1 MNRRA
6 GTRGKHKVI
15 SIRERGN
22 AAMSAMNT
30 RGRTNRRGCRSTL
43 SIAVASCLAVA
54 AHAQQAS
61 TSAPGDGES
70 LEEVIVTGFRA
81 SLAESLQNKRE
92 SNQIIESVSAED
104 IGKFPDQNVAESLQ
118 RLSGVQIDRDNGQG
132 TKVRIRGLDQN
143 VLLLNDDI
151 FLTGLELYTR
161 SEGNVR
167 NVNAASL
174 EGIPAEL
181 LGGVDVI
188 KSPTADQLEG
198 GLGGIVNLKTRS
210 PFDLTETTL
219 AGNVRYAD
227 SGEGWEPLGALVFG
241 YQFNERLAV
250 IASAS
255 YDKQRYQTDVL
266 GGHNRGGWKLSD
278 RPDRAA
284 APNYFAPEYR
294 YATDRD
300 EERERL
306 GFSLAAAWRPTDAME
321 IRAEWFRSDLEILTQ
336 EASLKFPF
344 ASESPGLDTTQPY
357 QIDAN
362 GVLISGTIIAN
373 SAEAIS
379 FVKNTDIAADNF
391 QLSFKF
397 DNQGAWRA
405 SAAAAY
411 SQADMDS
418 NSANN
423 DVRYTQYTVR
433 GADGNT
439 FAPNSAAPA
448 NYRYVYHNNG
458 GTLPSFSLAGTPD
471 LYTNPANGFFKS
483 HWAFGDRTRSENWAV
498 RGDVEFDPP
507 FIKSGAVSL
516 SGGVRLANRNID
528 YEFGRYLADYSGKG
542 ELDGSAFGQNWTPF
556 GYFQDGAIGY
566 KSCEIPASAGAN
578 FRFAPC
584 DRFDDPDTPA
594 PSSPALITP
603 YQTMTGSA
611 GRVETIRNFW
621 SSGRV
626 AGNAVLVQDRSQ
638 MGDALAWIQGLYP
651 DTPFAFFPSPL
662 ETFQVEEQTT
672 SAYVMADV
680 GQPDDNYHIN
690 LGARLIRTELT
701 VDQNA
706 ASNPNP
712 TFWGTDSWNGVLKDF
727 TTITNERSYTDILPS
742 VNVVLDIT
750 DETKVR
756 FSAARVVARQDLF
769 QLGRGFETNFTRDP
783 ATDLFRFTNGTSGNP
798 ELKPYRASQFDLSY
812 EYYFGPQGLVAVT
825 PFWKEVDSF
834 ITLVTQS
841 IFVMD
846 QAGGRP
852 GPVEIPI
859 NGEGGNIKGIELA
872 AQYAFAWGGGFNVN
886 YTYSDSESPTFNDV
900 DDNLPIDGVAEH
912 SFNTQLYYQHRGF
925 EARVS
930 YTWRDKSFDGN
941 FGFADQVAPF
951 DPDSTADNITR
962 TYGIWNRDY
971 GQFDAQIGY
980 QFSEHLGITLEALNI
995 TEEDQSQYLQYE
1007 NLPFTF
1013 ESGSRRI
1020 LVGFRGSF

>member
-1 MNRRA
+1 L
-6 GTRGKHKVI
+6 G
-15 SIRERGN
+15 
-22 AAMSAMNT
+22 
-30 RGRTNRRGCRSTL
+30 
-43 SIAVASCLAVA
+43 IAIASCLSMG
-54 AHAQQAS
+54 AHAQQSAAS
-61 TSAPGDGES
+61 TSAAGDSEP

-118 RLSGVQIDRDNGQG
+118 RLSGVQIDRENGQG

-143 VLLLNDDI
+143 VVLLNNDI

-161 SEGNVR
+161 NEGNDR
-167 NVNAASL
+167 NANAASL

-188 KSPTADQLEG
+188 KAPTATDLEG

-241 YQFNERLAV
+241 YQFSDRLAV

-255 YDKQRYQTDVL
+255 YDKQRFQTDVL
-266 GGHNRGGWKLSD
+266 GGQNRGGWKLSD

-284 APNYFAPEYR
+284 GVPNYFAPEYR
-294 YATDRD
+294 YTTDRD

-306 GFSLAAAWRPTDAME
+306 GLSLAVAFRPSDATE
-321 IRAEWFRSDLEILTQ
+321 LRAEWFHSDLEILTQ

-344 ASESPGLDTTQPY
+344 ASESPGLDTTQPF
-357 QIDAN
+357 QIDGN
-362 GVLISGTIIAN
+362 GVLIGGTLIAN

-379 FVKNTDIAADNF
+379 FVKNSDIGADNF

-411 SQADMDS
+411 SEADMDS
-418 NSANN
+418 DSANG
-423 DVRYTQYTVR
+423 DVRYTRYTVR
-433 GADGNT
+433 GSNGVS
-439 FAPNSAAPA
+439 FAPNASAPA
-448 NYRYVYHNNG
+448 SYRYTYNNNG
-458 GTLPSFSLAGTPD
+458 GTLPSFSLVGTPD

-507 FIKSGAVSL
+507 FIPSGAVTF
-516 SGGVRLANRNID
+516 SGGVRQANRKID

-542 ELDGSAFGQNWTPF
+542 ELDGSAFGQNWTPY

-566 KSCEIPASAGAN
+566 KSCEIPAEAGAN
-578 FRFAPC
+578 FQYAPC
-584 DRFDDPDTPA
+584 DRFDDVDTAA

-603 YQTMTGSA
+603 YQTMTGTA
-611 GRVETIRNFW
+611 GRVEAINGFW
-621 SSGRV
+621 SSGRA

-638 MGDALAWIQGLYP
+638 MGNALAWIQALYP
-651 DTPFAFFPSPL
+651 DTPFAFFTSPL
-662 ETFQVEEQTT
+662 ETFQVEEKTT
-672 SAYVMADV
+672 SSYLMADL
-680 GQPDDNYHIN
+680 GEPGDRYHMN
-690 LGARLIRTELT
+690 LGARVIRTELT

-727 TTITNERSYTDILPS
+727 TTVTFDRSYTDILPS
-742 VNVVLDIT
+742 MNVVLDVT
-750 DETKVR
+750 DSTKVR
-756 FSAARVVARQDLF
+756 VSAARVVGKQDLF

-783 ATDLFRFTNGTSGNP
+783 VTDLFRFTNGSSGNA
-798 ELKPYRASQFDLSY
+798 ELKPYRASQFDVSY
-812 EYYFGPQGLVAVT
+812 EYYFGPQGLIAVT

-834 ITLVTQS
+834 ITTVTQS

-852 GPVEIPI
+852 GPVQIPI
-859 NGEGGNIKGIELA
+859 NGEGGNIKGIELG
-872 AQYAFAWGGGFNVN
+872 AQYAFQWGGGFNVN
-886 YTYSDSESPTFNDV
+886 YTYSDSESPTFNDI
-900 DDNLPIDGVAEH
+900 DSNLPIDGVAKH
-912 SFNTQLYYQHRGF
+912 SINAQLYYQLRGF

-951 DPDSTADNITR
+951 DPDSSADNITR
-962 TYGIWNRDY
+962 TFGIWNRDY

-980 QFSEHLGITLEALNI
+980 QFTDHLGVTLEALNI
-995 TEEDQSQYLQYE
+995 TEEDASQYLQYE

-1020 LVGFRGSF
+1020 LFGFRGSF

>member
-1 MNRRA
+1 MS
-6 GTRGKHKVI
+6 VI
-15 SIRERGN
+15 
-22 AAMSAMNT
+22 NT
-30 RGRTNRRGCRSTL
+30 YGRINRRGCGSAL
-43 SIAVASCLAVA
+43 SIAIASCLAVA
-54 AHAQQAS
+54 AHAQQSETS
-61 TSAPGDGES
+61 TTVAGDES
-70 LEEVIVTGFRA
+70 LEEVVVTGFRA

-174 EGIPAEL
+174 EGVPAEL
-181 LGGVDVI
+181 LGGVDVV
-188 KSPTADQLEG
+188 KSPTAANLEG
-198 GLGGIVNLKTRS
+198 GLGGIVNIKTRN
-210 PFDLTETTL
+210 PFDFTETTL

-241 YQFNERLAV
+241 YQFNDRLAV

-255 YDKQRYQTDVL
+255 YDKQRFQTDVL
-266 GGHNRGGWKLSD
+266 GGQNRGGWRLSF
-278 RPDRAA
+278 RPDRATGPDDVD
-284 APNYFAPEYR
+284 APPDYFAPEYR
-294 YATDRD
+294 YTTDRD

-306 GFSLAAAWRPTDAME
+306 GVSLAVAFRPSDATE
-321 IRAEWFRSDLEILTQ
+321 IRGEWFRSDLEILTQ
-336 EASLKFPF
+336 EASLKFPV
-344 ASESPGLDTTQPY
+344 ASESAGLDRTQPY
-357 QIDAN
+357 EIDSN
-362 GVLISGTIIAN
+362 GVLLSGTIIAN

-379 FVKNTDIAADNF
+379 FVKNTDITADNF

-397 DNQGAWRA
+397 DNQGIWRA
-405 SAAAAY
+405 RAAAAY

-418 NSANN
+418 NSANA

-433 GADGNT
+433 GEDGNS
-439 FAPNSAAPA
+439 FAPNSSAPA
-448 NYRYVYHNNG
+448 SYRYVYNNNG
-458 GTLPSFSLAGTPD
+458 GTLPSFSLVGAQD

-498 RGDVEFDPP
+498 RGDIEFDPP
-507 FIKSGAVSL
+507 FIKSGAVML
-516 SGGVRLANRNID
+516 TGGVRMANRNID
-528 YEFGRYLADYSGKG
+528 YEFGRYLADYSGQG
-542 ELDGSAFGQNWTPF
+542 ELDGSAYGQNWTPY

-578 FRFAPC
+578 FQFAPC
-584 DRFDDPDTPA
+584 DRFDDPDTSA

-603 YQTMTGSA
+603 YQTFSSNA
-611 GRVETIRNFW
+611 GRVETINNFW

-626 AGNAVLVQDRSQ
+626 AGNAVSVQDRSQ
-638 MGDALAWIQGLYP
+638 MSNAVAWIQALYP
-651 DTPFAFFPSPL
+651 DTPFSFFTSPL
-662 ETFQVEEQTT
+662 ETFQVEERTT
-672 SAYVMADV
+672 SGYVMADV
-680 GQPDDNYHIN
+680 GQPGDNYHIN

-712 TFWGTDSWNGVLKDF
+712 TYWGTDSWNGVLKDF

-742 VNVVLDIT
+742 VNVVLDVT

-783 ATDLFRFTNGTSGNP
+783 ITNLFRFTNGSTGNP
-798 ELKPYRASQFDLSY
+798 ELEPYRASQFDVSY

-834 ITLVTQS
+834 ITVVTQS

-846 QAGGRP
+846 QAGGRQ
-852 GPVEIPI
+852 GPVQIPI

-872 AQYAFAWGGGFNVN
+872 AQYAFAWGGGFNFN

-900 DDNLPIDGVAEH
+900 DRNLPIDGVAEH
-912 SFNTQLYYQHRGF
+912 SFNTQLYYQYRGF

-930 YTWRDKSFDGN
+930 YTWRDESFAGN
-941 FGFADQVAPF
+941 FGFADEVAPF
-951 DPDSTADNITR
+951 DPDSDADNITR

-971 GQFDAQIGY
+971 GQVDAQIGY
-980 QFSEHLGITLEALNI
+980 QFNEHLGVTLEALNI

-1007 NLPFTF
+1007 NLPFTY

-1020 LVGFRGSF
+1020 LLGFRGSF

>member
-1 MNRRA
+1 
-6 GTRGKHKVI
+6 
-15 SIRERGN
+15 
-22 AAMSAMNT
+22 MSAFNT
-30 RGRTNRRGCRSTL
+30 HGRINRGRRSAL
-43 SIAVASCLAVA
+43 SIAIASCLTVTAY
-54 AHAQQAS
+54 AQQTAAP
-61 TSAPGDGES
+61 TSVAGSDES

-81 SLAESLQNKRE
+81 SLAEALQNKRE

-143 VLLLNDDI
+143 VLLLNNDI

-161 SEGNVR
+161 NEGNDR
-167 NVNAASL
+167 NANAASL

-188 KSPTADQLEG
+188 KSPTATDLEG
-198 GLGGIVNLKTRS
+198 GLGGIVNLKTRN
-210 PFDLTETTL
+210 PFDFTETTL

-227 SGEGWEPLGALVFG
+227 SGEGWEPLGALVFA

-255 YDKQRYQTDVL
+255 YDKQRFQTDAL
-266 GGHNRGGWKLSD
+266 GGQNRGGWKLSD
-278 RPDRAA
+278 RPDRDDGV
-284 APNYFAPEYR
+284 PDYFAPEYR
-294 YATDRD
+294 YTTDRD

-306 GFSLAAAWRPTDAME
+306 GFSLAAAFRPTEATE
-321 IRAEWFRSDLEILTQ
+321 LRAEWFRSDLEILTE
-336 EASLKFPF
+336 EASIKFPF
-344 ASESPGLDTTQPY
+344 ASESPGLDTTQPF
-357 QIDAN
+357 QIDGN
-362 GVLISGTIIAN
+362 GVLLSGTLVAN

-379 FVKNTDIAADNF
+379 FVKNSDIVADNF
-391 QLSFKF
+391 QLAFKF

-405 SAAAAY
+405 RAAAAY
-411 SQADMDS
+411 SQADQDS
-418 NSANN
+418 DSANS

-433 GADGNT
+433 GADRIS
-439 FAPNSAAPA
+439 FAPNAAAPP
-448 NYRYVYHNNG
+448 NYRYLYNNNG
-458 GTLPSFSLAGTPD
+458 GTLPSFSLVGTPD
-471 LYTNPANGFFKS
+471 LYTNPNNGFFKS

-498 RGDVEFDPP
+498 RGDVEFDPQFKP
-507 FIKSGAVSL
+507 WGATVMF
-516 SGGVRLANRNID
+516 SGGARLAERKID

-578 FRFAPC
+578 FQFAPC
-584 DRFDDPDTPA
+584 DRFGN
-594 PSSPALITP
+594 SPALITP
-603 YQTMTGSA
+603 YQTLSGTA
-611 GRVETIRNFW
+611 GRVEAINNFW

-638 MGDALAWIQGLYP
+638 MSDAKSWIQALYP

-672 SAYVMADV
+672 SSYLMADI
-680 GQPDDNYHIN
+680 GEPDDRYHIN
-690 LGARLIRTELT
+690 IGARVMRTELT
-701 VDQNA
+701 IDQNA
-706 ASNPNP
+706 ASNPDP

-727 TTITNERSYTDILPS
+727 TTLNFDRKYTDVLPS
-742 VNVVLDIT
+742 MNVVLNVT
-750 DETKVR
+750 DGTKVR
-756 FSAARVVARQDLF
+756 FSAAKVVARQDLF
-769 QLGRGFETNFTRDP
+769 QLGRGFETNFTRDDI
-783 ATDLFRFTNGTSGNP
+783 TNLFRFTNGSSGNP
-798 ELKPYRASQFDLSY
+798 ELEPYRAKQFDVSY
-812 EYYFGPQGLVAVT
+812 EYYFGSQGLLAVT
-825 PFWKEVDSF
+825 PFYKKVDSF
-834 ITLVTQS
+834 ITVVTQS
-841 IFVMD
+841 ICVMD

-852 GPVEIPI
+852 GPVQIPI
-859 NGEGGNIKGIELA
+859 NGKGGSIKGVEFG
-872 AQYAFAWGGGFNVN
+872 AQHAFSWGGGFNVN

-900 DDNLPIDGVAEH
+900 DRNLPIDGVAEH

-930 YTWRDKSFDGN
+930 YTWRDESFDGN
-941 FGFADQVAPF
+941 FGFADQVF
-951 DPDSTADNITR
+951 DDDDNATSLTR

-971 GQFDAQIGY
+971 GQFDAQLGY
-980 QFSEHLGITLEALNI
+980 QFSERLGVTLEAINI
-995 TEEDQSQYLQYE
+995 TEEDASQYLQYE

-1013 ESGSRRI
+1013 ASGSRRI